1 MIGFA
6 DLAKRPDIRMGSIRI
21 SPSRRYVSGPAGE
34 RQVEPRVMQV
44 LLLLLD
50 ARGELLTR
58 QHLFDEIWGGV
69 MVGDDSLN
77 RPVALARKAMA
88 EVAPGE
94 LEIETIR
101 NTGYRVT
108 GPVLDH
114 LPTEIAGPGQTV
126 VPSRPIS
133 RRTLIGGVGTVSLA
147 AIGAAIWWPRSQTID
162 PRAGQLVSRARRLL
176 VENAIG
182 DQAAAVT
189 MLREA
194 TKIDPAYAAAWG
206 MLALAL
212 GRTAQFQR
220 PIDPQIIDA
229 VDKAAK
235 SALSISQDEPHA
247 RLAIINLQRG
257 TMEWARRE
265 DEYRD
270 ILKAAPD
277 NVFVLDGLGQ
287 LLGGVGRSLE
297 ASKVGERVLAMEP
310 LSPEFMC
317 RQALRL
323 WSLGKIPEADQL
335 SNRAFDLWP
344 DRFFV
349 RMTRLL
355 VNAFTGRIA
364 TARALV
370 ADEAQNPILLSPDG
384 VQLWHLSLDAL
395 EARDP
400 SALKTAERVNVAMS
414 QSSPALAAYSI
425 LILSALDLLNS
436 AFAVANGFLLGRGK
450 VIMQSDPSSQ
460 GLAIDS
466 PAWRNSFGLFTPPT
480 KAMRLDPRFDAL
492 SKGLGL
498 ADYWKQRGVGP
509 DRILFEA

>member
-6 DLAKRPDIRMGSIRI
+6 DLAKRPDFALGSIRI
-21 SPSRRYVSGPAGE
+21 SPSRRYVSGSAGE
-34 RQVEPRVMQV
+34 RRVEPKVMQV

-58 QHLFDEIWGGV
+58 QQLFDEIWGGV

-108 GPVLDH
+108 GPVLDY
-114 LPTEIAGPGQTV
+114 LPTEITGPGQIIA
-126 VPSRPIS
+126 PSLPMS
-133 RRTLIGGVGTVSLA
+133 RRLAIAGVGAVSLA
-147 AIGAAIWWPRSQTID
+147 AIGTTIWWPRPQNID
-162 PRAGQLVSRARRLL
+162 PRAGQLVSQARRLL
-176 VENAIG
+176 VENATG
-182 DQAAAVT
+182 DQPEAVK

-212 GRTAQFQR
+212 GRSAQASRQ
-220 PIDPQIIDA
+220 IDPQIIDA

-235 SALSISQDEPHA
+235 TAREIDPDEPHA
-247 RLAIINLQRG
+247 GLAIIYLQRG
-257 TMEWARRE
+257 SMEWARRE
-265 DEYRD
+265 DEFRN
-270 ILKAAPD
+270 ILKAAPE

-287 LLGGVGRSLE
+287 LLGGVGRTLE
-297 ASKVGERVLAMEP
+297 ASKLGERVLAIEP

-323 WSLGKIPEADQL
+323 WSLGKVPEADQFG
-335 SNRAFDLWP
+335 NRAFDLWP

-355 VNAFTGRIA
+355 INAFTDRVT
-364 TARALV
+364 TARVLV
-370 ADEAQNPILLSPDG
+370 NEEKENPILLAPDG
-384 VQLWHLSLDAL
+384 VQLWRLSLDAL
-395 EARDP
+395 ETRSS
-400 SALKTAERVNVAMS
+400 SALDVAEEINVAMS

-425 LILSALDLLNS
+425 IILSALDRLDA
-436 AFAVANGFLLGRGK
+436 AFAVADGFLLGRGK
-450 VIMQSDPSSQ
+450 VIVQSDPLSQ
-460 GLAIDS
+460 GFAIDS

-498 ADYWKQRGVGP
+498 ADYWRQRGVRP
-509 DRILFEA
+509 DQILFEA